1 MEQQGEYTTMQEIE
15 EGLDMIGKG
24 YDEHPSIVIE
34 RPRVIAEKMPNGEF
48 VERQIP
54 AYVKY
59 STAFKEELKKI
70 SGSALKVWTYIALS
84 IDEKGVAFPGIRTI
98 AEGCDLSHQTVIT
111 VIKELEEAKLLHVVR
126 GQRRVN
132 LYQPSDDYVAIFDN
146 DPKAMSQK
154 IGTVKKVE
162 SSPLDSNKIDDV
174 KGDASLSLI
183 SRLYES
189 NIGLIYNGKLADE
202 LQEYASL
209 PVEWIERAFKEAADA
224 NARNWRYVRACLDS
238 WQRAGK
244 ITEKGG
250 KKPAAN
256 PAPSNI
262 PDMDDFDKM
271 YGFGSA

>member
-154 IGTVKKVE
+154 IGTVKKLE
-162 SSPLDSNKIDDV
+162 SSPLDSNKTDV
-174 KGDASLSLI
+174 NDNGLAFLSK
-183 SRLYES
+183 LYEK
-189 NIGLIYNGKLADE
+189 NIGLIYNTHLADE
-202 LQEYASL
+202 LKEYSSF
-209 PVEWIERAFKEAADA
+209 PREWLDRAFQEAANA
-224 NARNWRYVRACLDS
+224 NARNWRYVRTCLDN
-238 WQRAGK
+238 WKRAGK
-244 ITEKGG
+244 ITEK
-250 KKPAAN
+250 KAKPGVS
-256 PAPSNI
+256 APPPPTN
-262 PDMDDFDKM
+262 DLDYFERLL
-271 YGFGSA
+271 A